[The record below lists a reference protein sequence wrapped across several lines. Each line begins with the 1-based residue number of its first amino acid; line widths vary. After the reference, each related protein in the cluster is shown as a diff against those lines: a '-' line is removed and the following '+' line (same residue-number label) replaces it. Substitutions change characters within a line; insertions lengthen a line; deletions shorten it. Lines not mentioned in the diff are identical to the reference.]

1 MKRLELI
8 FENED
13 GKKSTYSIDNPIEP
27 ADAEAVENAMDEIVE
42 QDLFMTSG
50 GRLVKKVEARIVE
63 RTVTDIEFSY
73 LDGNF
78 HLVRCIIF
86 SNILLSSIQ
95 YWIS

>member
-63 RTVTDIEFSY
+63 RTVTEIEFS
-73 LDGNF
+73 
-78 HLVRCIIF
+78 
-86 SNILLSSIQ
+86 S
-95 YWIS
+95 

>member
-42 QDLFMTSG
+42 QDLFMTLG

-63 RTVTDIEFSY
+63 RTVTEIEFNS
-73 LDGNF
+73 
-78 HLVRCIIF
+78 
-86 SNILLSSIQ
+86 
-95 YWIS
+95 

>member
-8 FENED
+8 FKNED

-63 RTVTDIEFSY
+63 RTVTEIEFNS
-73 LDGNF
+73 
-78 HLVRCIIF
+78 
-86 SNILLSSIQ
+86 
-95 YWIS
+95 